1 MKTNT
6 NTRTFR
12 SAIIAT
18 AVCMATLTAGACSS
32 DSGSSASTG
41 KAQAAGKID
50 PKNFTANIDNP
61 YFPLEP
67 GTTYRSRGFE
77 HGKNID
83 VFTVTRRVKKI
94 LGVPCVVIHDRL
106 FRGGKVRED
115 TDDWYTQ
122 DRQGTVWYFGE
133 ATREVGS
140 DGRVVTREGSWQA
153 GVNGAKPGIFMPAHP
168 QVGQSYRQ
176 EFYKGHA
183 EDRFRVE
190 SLTASAKVPY
200 GSFSNVVMTTE
211 TSPLEPGVID
221 SKFYARGIGQVK
233 EASVK
238 GPRETSVLLSV
249 KRG

>member
-1 MKTNT
+1 MKTNRYIRKIPT
-6 NTRTFR
+6 T
-12 SAIIAT
+12 IIAALVALGAFT
-18 AVCMATLTAGACSS
+18 VGACSS
-32 DSGSSASTG
+32 DSSSSASAG
-41 KAQAAGKID
+41 SAKVGGKID
-50 PKNFTANIDNP
+50 PKNFTANVDNP
-61 YFPLEP
+61 YFPLKP

-83 VFTVTRRVKKI
+83 VFTVTHRVKKV
-94 LGVPCVVIHDRL
+94 LGVPCVVIRDRL

-133 ATREVGS
+133 ATREIGS
-140 DGRVVTREGSWQA
+140 DGRVVSREGSWQA

-168 QVGQSYRQ
+168 QLGQSFRQ

-190 SLTASAKVPY
+190 SLTESVKVPY
-200 GSFSNVVMTTE
+200 GTFTNVVKTTE

-249 KRG
+249 KKG

>member
-1 MKTNT
+1 MKTNIDT
-6 NTRTFR
+6 HTLRP
-12 SAIIAT
+12 AIVVM
-18 AVCMATLTAGACSS
+18 AVALLVLTAGACSS
-32 DSGSSASTG
+32 DSSSSASAG
-41 KAQAAGKID
+41 SAQSSAKID
-50 PKNFTANIDNP
+50 PKNFTANVDNP
-61 YFPLEP
+61 YFPLKP

-77 HGKNID
+77 HGENID
-83 VFTVTRRVKKI
+83 VFTVTHRVKKI
-94 LGVPCVVIHDRL
+94 LGVPCVVIRDRL

-133 ATREVGS
+133 ATREIGS

-168 QVGQSYRQ
+168 KVGQSFRQ

-190 SLTASAKVPY
+190 SLTESVKVPY
-200 GSFSNVVMTTE
+200 GTFTNVVKTTE

-238 GPRETSVLLSV
+238 GPRETSVLVSV
-249 KRG
+249 KKG